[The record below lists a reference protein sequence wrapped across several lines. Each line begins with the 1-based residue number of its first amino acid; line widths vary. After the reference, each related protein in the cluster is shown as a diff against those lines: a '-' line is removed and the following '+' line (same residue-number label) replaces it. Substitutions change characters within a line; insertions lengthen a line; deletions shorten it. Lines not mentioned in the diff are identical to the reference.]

1 MMIAEFGE
9 RLKAFLKARRMTL
22 DVCEQK
28 TGISTNTLGSYING
42 SVNPSAMAIIR
53 LAKGLNVSADW
64 LLCLSNEIKRAP
76 EKPKNVKAPESPKPQ
91 VITKTVVA
99 SENMT
104 QQELE
109 MLVCSYTG
117 LTRQAVRGLHNSRGF
132 QLRWIR
138 SE

>member
-1 MMIAEFGE
+1 MIEGFGE
-9 RLKAFLKARRMTL
+9 RLKAFLKARRITL
-22 DVCEQK
+22 AVCAQK
-28 TGISTNTLGSYING
+28 TGISKNTLGSYING

-64 LLCLSNEIKRAP
+64 LLCLSDEIKRAP

-91 VITKTVVA
+91 VITKTVIA

-117 LTRQAVRGLHNSRGF
+117 LTKQAVRGLHKSRGF

>member
-1 MMIAEFGE
+1 MIEGFGE
-9 RLKAFLKARRMTL
+9 RLKAFLKARKITL
-22 DVCEQK
+22 AVCEQK
-28 TGISTNTLGSYING
+28 TGISKKTLGSYING

-64 LLCLSNEIKRAP
+64 LLCLSDEIKRAP
-76 EKPKNVKAPESPKPQ
+76 EKPKNVKASENLKPQ
-91 VITKTVVA
+91 VITKTVIA

-109 MLVCSYTG
+109 TLVCSYTG

>member
-1 MMIAEFGE
+1 MMIDGFGE
-9 RLKAFLKARRMTL
+9 RLKAFLKARRITL
-22 DVCEQK
+22 AVCEQK
-28 TGISTNTLGSYING
+28 TGINKNTLGSYING
-42 SVNPSAMAIIR
+42 SVNPSAMAIIK

-76 EKPKNVKAPESPKPQ
+76 EKPKNVKASENPKPQ

>member
-9 RLKAFLKARRMTL
+9 RLKAFLKARKITL

-28 TGISTNTLGSYING
+28 TGISKNTLGSYING

-64 LLCLSNEIKRAP
+64 LLCLSDEIKRAP
-76 EKPKNVKAPESPKPQ
+76 EKPKNVKASENLKPQ
-91 VITKTVVA
+91 VITKTVIA

-117 LTRQAVRGLHNSRGF
+117 ADEAGGQRAAQQQRLSAKVDK
-132 QLRWIR
+132 
-138 SE
+138 E

>member
-1 MMIAEFGE
+1 MMIDGFGE

-22 DVCEQK
+22 AVCEQR
-28 TGISTNTLGSYING
+28 TGISKNTLGSYING

-53 LAKGLNVSADW
+53 LAKGLNISADW
-64 LLCLSNEIKRAP
+64 LLCLSDEIKRAP
-76 EKPKNVKAPESPKPQ
+76 EKTKNVKASENPKPQ

>member
-1 MMIAEFGE
+1 MIEGFGE
-9 RLKAFLKARRMTL
+9 RLKAFLKARRITL
-22 DVCEQK
+22 AVCEQK
-28 TGISTNTLGSYING
+28 TGISKNTLGSYING

-64 LLCLSNEIKRAP
+64 LLCLSDEIKRAP

-117 LTRQAVRGLHNSRGF
+117 LTRGAVRGLHNSRGF

>member
-1 MMIAEFGE
+1 MIEGFGE
-9 RLKAFLKARRMTL
+9 RLKAFLKARKITL
-22 DVCEQK
+22 AVCAQK
-28 TGISTNTLGSYING
+28 TGISKNTLGSYING

-64 LLCLSNEIKRAP
+64 LLCLSDEIKRAP
-76 EKPKNVKAPESPKPQ
+76 EKPKNVKASENLKPQ